1 MPLIIRRKLS
11 TAKWAVQAAYA
22 GALQDIGKSPDQIAK
37 QMQYGIAYVAQLLD
51 LWEGYNQFPSLLY
64 EVSIENAQRKLKQLR
79 YDDLIRRI
87 APND

>member
-22 GALQDIGKSPDQIAK
+22 GALQDSGKSPDQIAK
-37 QMQYGIAYVAQLLD
+37 QMQYGVAYVAQLLD

-64 EVSIENAQRKLKQLR
+64 EVSIEKAKDKLKEFR
-79 YDDLIRRI
+79 YQDLIRRVSE
-87 APND
+87 ND

>member
-1 MPLIIRRKLS
+1 LS

-37 QMQYGIAYVAQLLD
+37 QMQYGVAYVAQLLD

>member
-37 QMQYGIAYVAQLLD
+37 QMQYGVAYVAQLLD

-87 APND
+87 APDA

>member
-1 MPLIIRRKLS
+1 LS

>member
-22 GALQDIGKSPDQIAK
+22 GALQDVGKSPDQIAK
-37 QMQYGIAYVAQLLD
+37 QMQYGVAYVAQLLD